1 MVAAGDA
8 EAEEAL
14 AYLEA
19 ETPLLARGLPGLQQ
33 GIIYFCPD
41 QTPQWGVPCVIFH
54 RNQGD
59 RGSSVSG
66 RKLFQ
71 KSA

>member
-19 ETPLLARGLPGLQQ
+19 ETPLLCPRVGGLQQ

-41 QTPQWGVPCVIFH
+41 QTPQWRDPCVIFH
-54 RNQGD
+54 MNQGD

-71 KSA
+71 KIA